1 MFRFRGEEEWKEGS
15 WARVAKRREWVVRSV
30 VGRVVGWRE
39 EGQRIVVRGGW
50 VGRDWWLGVVLRVML
65 VDLLVGG
72 SWMALSLR
80 SLVSSMT
87 SECSLL
93 GGCILDMV
101 EFSDASAVTSDAMVS
116 SCGL

>member
-1 MFRFRGEEEWKEGS
+1 
-15 WARVAKRREWVVRSV
+15 
-30 VGRVVGWRE
+30 
-39 EGQRIVVRGGW
+39 
-50 VGRDWWLGVVLRVML
+50 
-65 VDLLVGG
+65 
-72 SWMALSLR
+72 
-80 SLVSSMT
+80 MT